1 MRRRG
6 PLGED
11 ADVNKA
17 WGRPIPAPPPPG
29 SPRPLRPQTTR
40 GLARGR
46 GLPAVSG
53 QISRDQGQ
61 PRRCRKF
68 GASGEGV
75 RGWLA
80 VAGGGG
86 GAGTEDAAL
95 TRRAGR
101 LSVAQVWN
109 GASGCR
115 RAGSMEAKGSR
126 SEPDRPW
133 EGVPGGLANLKEP
146 ARMVKWKLLN

>member
-1 MRRRG
+1 MSTRPGDAPSRPRLRRDR
-6 PLGED
+6 
-11 ADVNKA
+11 
-17 WGRPIPAPPPPG
+17 PAPPDPKQREASLGVGGCQRSQDKSREIRASLAGAG
-29 SPRPLRPQTTR
+29 SLEPLAK
-40 GLARGR
+40 GSAG
-46 GLPAVSG
+46 
-53 QISRDQGQ
+53 
-61 PRRCRKF
+61 
-68 GASGEGV
+68 
-75 RGWLA
+75 GWRWQA